1 MQYISSNYGEMKNV
15 YITPNDRVRV
25 NNCLKC
31 AQIEFPVKIA
41 KARVIFLILLI
52 LSINIDSS
60 SEVTNS
66 AYLTLIP
73 LTHIPFY

>member
-15 YITPNDRVRV
+15 YITLNDRVRV
-25 NNCLKC
+25 SNCLKC